1 MYNKDK
7 TTLIYHSDS
16 VKDFYVKFGISHA
29 VVVNNIKT
37 GSYYLGKYVVTL
49 VPVLTAEA
57 GNYSEEKV
65 RAMIDND
72 RLDTLLYIHNEDKS
86 ILYFSGINSDFAPL
100 GIHVWNLNVSNHI
113 DTDSLYLDT
122 YFNYY

>member
-29 VVVNNIKT
+29 AVVNNIET
-37 GSYYLGKYVVTL
+37 GSYYLGKSVFSS

-57 GNYSEEKV
+57 GNYSEEEV

-72 RLDTLLYIHNEDKS
+72 RLDTILYMFNEDKS
-86 ILYFSGINSDFAPL
+86 ILYFSGIKSDFAKL
-100 GIHVWNLNVSNHI
+100 GIHA
-113 DTDSLYLDT
+113 
-122 YFNYY
+122 